1 MNQHPQRQYV
11 RFTGDFAQLKK
22 LGYDFQKLYAAN
34 YQQWNKGS
42 VRVWRKGSDVTLD
55 QYLDEHFAQL
65 VALLIERKGQ
75 LPYETSRMFTDMHY
89 LRFYVNT
96 KTGAMTFDES
106 EYKAW
111 FLKIAD
117 KTAEQD
123 PNFNWG
129 LWEAKVVSPEIMEP
143 VLELYRLGWLEVA
156 IADSAL

>member
-1 MNQHPQRQYV
+1 MEQGTVRQYV
-11 RFTGDFAQLKK
+11 KFTGEFSQLKK
-22 LGYDFQKLYAAN
+22 LGYGFQKLYAAN

-55 QYLDEHFAQL
+55 QHRDEHFVQL
-65 VALLIERKGQ
+65 VALMIEHKGK

-96 KTGAMTFDES
+96 QTGDITFDES

-117 KTAEQD
+117 KTAEKD

-129 LWEAKVVSPEIMEP
+129 LWEAKVVSPDIMEP
-143 VLELYRLGWLEVA
+143 VAELYQRGWLEVA
-156 IADSAL
+156 SRN